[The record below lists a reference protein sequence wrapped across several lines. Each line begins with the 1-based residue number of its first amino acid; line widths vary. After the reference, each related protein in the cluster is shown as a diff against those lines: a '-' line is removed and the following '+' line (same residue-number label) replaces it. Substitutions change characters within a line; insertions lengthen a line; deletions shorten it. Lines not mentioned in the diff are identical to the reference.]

1 MATKKLTLAIEPQT
15 IEFAK
20 DYAAR
25 HKTSVSA
32 LFSRYINA
40 LTAQEQGGDLS
51 IPPDS
56 VLRSVVGIASSGK
69 AWTDEDLRYEA
80 LRGRYDLEPRQ

>member
-1 MATKKLTLAIEPQT
+1 MTTTKLTLAIEPQT
-15 IEFAK
+15 IEYAK

-40 LTAQEQGGDLS
+40 LTVEEQGGFS
-51 IPPDS
+51 IPRDS
-56 VLRSVVGIASSGK
+56 VLSSVAGIASSGGGK
-69 AWTDEDLRYEA
+69 TDDDLKYEA
-80 LRGRYDLEPRQ
+80 LVDKYDLASNQ